1 MKLTPI
7 EIKQQQF
14 EKSLRGYDVADVQAF
29 LTLVSN
35 EYEHLITKNKELE
48 DQIEKLGD
56 RVRHYERVEE
66 ALHETLQTTKE
77 SVAQKM
83 DNARLEAK
91 NTTDKAQM
99 DAEGIIQE
107 ANQQR
112 AHIRQ
117 SILRL
122 LDRRDEIISGISSY
136 LDNAKSSID
145 KFSKDEMSIF
155 TLPLDE
161 EVKEAINAEPV
172 VEEIAEEIV
181 EDTSDGDE
189 IIEETIASDS
199 DSEVTAEETDAL
211 DSNNEEELN
220 KSRFAFDEDEIENLE
235 HENEDEEKVAKHDNG
250 FPPGS
255 DRLNDILD
263 EID

>member
-1 MKLTPI
+1 MKLTPL

-14 EKSLRGYDVADVQAF
+14 EKSLRGFDVADVQAF
-29 LTLVSN
+29 LILVSN
-35 EYEHLITKNKELE
+35 EYEHLLSKNKELE
-48 DQIEKLGD
+48 EQIEKLSD

-99 DAEGIIQE
+99 EAEAIITE

-112 AHIRQ
+112 AQVRQ

-122 LDRRDEIISGISSY
+122 LDRRDEIIAGISSY
-136 LDNAKSSID
+136 LDNAKNSVE

-155 TLPLDE
+155 SLPTEELVQTEDQESDEIEGEEEESVNGSRFTLDE
-161 EVKEAINAEPV
+161 EELTET
-172 VEEIAEEIV
+172 EE
-181 EDTSDGDE
+181 DKD
-189 IIEETIASDS
+189 
-199 DSEVTAEETDAL
+199 
-211 DSNNEEELN
+211 
-220 KSRFAFDEDEIENLE
+220 
-235 HENEDEEKVAKHDNG
+235 G

>member
-1 MKLTPI
+1 MKLTPL

-35 EYEHLITKNKELE
+35 EYEHLLTKNKELDE
-48 DQIEKLGD
+48 QIEKLSD

-99 DAEGIIQE
+99 EAESIISE

-112 AHIRQ
+112 NQIRQ

-122 LDRRDEIISGISSY
+122 LDRRDEIIAGISSY
-136 LDNAKSSID
+136 LDNAKNSVD

-155 TLPLDE
+155 TLPTDEIPESEILEEEGNDEENSEAKNGSRFTLDE
-161 EVKEAINAEPV
+161 EGFNDESEEA
-172 VEEIAEEIV
+172 
-181 EDTSDGDE
+181 
-189 IIEETIASDS
+189 
-199 DSEVTAEETDAL
+199 TAE
-211 DSNNEEELN
+211 SQEEE
-220 KSRFAFDEDEIENLE
+220 D
-235 HENEDEEKVAKHDNG
+235 DNA
-250 FPPGS
+250 FPPGT

>member
-1 MKLTPI
+1 MKITPL

-29 LTLVSN
+29 LTLISN
-35 EYEHLITKNKELE
+35 EYEHLLTKNKELE
-48 DQIEKLGD
+48 EQIEKLSD
-56 RVRHYERVEE
+56 RVKHYERVEE

-99 DAEGIIQE
+99 EAEAIIQD

-112 AHIRQ
+112 AQIRQ

-122 LDRRDEIISGISSY
+122 LDRRDEIIAGISSY
-136 LDNAKSSID
+136 LDNAKSSIE
-145 KFSKDEMSIF
+145 KFSNDEMNIFSLPKDE
-155 TLPLDE
+155 
-161 EVKEAINAEPV
+161 V
-172 VEEIAEEIV
+172 VESSET
-181 EDTSDGDE
+181 EDADE
-189 IIEETIASDS
+189 
-199 DSEVTAEETDAL
+199 TATN
-211 DSNNEEELN
+211 S
-220 KSRFAFDEDEIENLE
+220 SRFEFDDEQEGSEEDQSIL
-235 HENEDEEKVAKHDNG
+235 NEDQEG
-250 FPPGS
+250 FPPGT

>member
-1 MKLTPI
+1 MKLTPL

-35 EYEHLITKNKELE
+35 EYEHLLTKNKELDE
-48 DQIEKLGD
+48 QIEKLSD

-77 SVAQKM
+77 SLAQKM

-99 DAEGIIQE
+99 EAESIISE

-112 AHIRQ
+112 NQIRQ

-122 LDRRDEIISGISSY
+122 LDRRDEIIAGISSY
-136 LDNAKSSID
+136 LDNAKNSVD

-155 TLPLDE
+155 TLPSDETEAAALEEVIEEHEEVSEEKNGSRFALDE
-161 EVKEAINAEPV
+161 EELGETEGVTSTELKDEAEDDNA
-172 VEEIAEEIV
+172 
-181 EDTSDGDE
+181 
-189 IIEETIASDS
+189 
-199 DSEVTAEETDAL
+199 
-211 DSNNEEELN
+211 
-220 KSRFAFDEDEIENLE
+220 
-235 HENEDEEKVAKHDNG
+235 
-250 FPPGS
+250 FPPGT

>member
-1 MKLTPI
+1 MKLTPL

-14 EKSLRGYDVADVQAF
+14 EKSLRGFDVADVQAF

-35 EYEHLITKNKELE
+35 EYEHLLSKNKELE
-48 DQIEKLGD
+48 EQIEKLSD

-99 DAEGIIQE
+99 EAEAIITE

-112 AHIRQ
+112 AQIRQ

-122 LDRRDEIISGISSY
+122 LDRRDEIIAGISSY
-136 LDNAKSSID
+136 LDNAKSSVE

-155 TLPLDE
+155 SLPAEEKIKANVQEVDESELEEDSKNGSRFTLDE
-161 EVKEAINAEPV
+161 EELTES
-172 VEEIAEEIV
+172 EE
-181 EDTSDGDE
+181 DKD
-189 IIEETIASDS
+189 
-199 DSEVTAEETDAL
+199 
-211 DSNNEEELN
+211 
-220 KSRFAFDEDEIENLE
+220 
-235 HENEDEEKVAKHDNG
+235 G

>member
-14 EKSLRGYDVADVQAF
+14 EKSLRGFDVADVQAF

-35 EYEHLITKNKELE
+35 EYEHLLTKNKELE

-99 DAEGIIQE
+99 EAEGIIQE

-136 LDNAKSSID
+136 LDNAKNSID

-155 TLPLDE
+155 ALPVDEEIDTPKNSEVDEDASKSRFELDE
-161 EVKEAINAEPV
+161 E
-172 VEEIAEEIV
+172 
-181 EDTSDGDE
+181 
-189 IIEETIASDS
+189 
-199 DSEVTAEETDAL
+199 
-211 DSNNEEELN
+211 
-220 KSRFAFDEDEIENLE
+220 EIEHVAQENSE
-235 HENEDEEKVAKHDNG
+235 ESSVINEDDNG
-250 FPPGS
+250 FPPGT

>member
-1 MKLTPI
+1 MKITPL

-35 EYEHLITKNKELE
+35 EYEHLLTKSKELE
-48 DQIEKLGD
+48 DQIEKLSE
-56 RVRHYERVEE
+56 RVKHYERVEE

-99 DAEGIIQE
+99 EAEAVIKE
-107 ANQQR
+107 ANQER
-112 AHIRQ
+112 AQIRQ

-122 LDRRDEIISGISSY
+122 LDRRDEIIAGISSY
-136 LDNAKSSID
+136 LDNAKTSIE
-145 KFSKDEMSIF
+145 KFSNDEMNIF
-155 TLPLDE
+155 SLPKG
-161 EVKEAINAEPV
+161 EVIEDAET
-172 VEEIAEEIV
+172 EKDQEN
-181 EDTSDGDE
+181 S
-189 IIEETIASDS
+189 
-199 DSEVTAEETDAL
+199 
-211 DSNNEEELN
+211 
-220 KSRFAFDEDEIENLE
+220 SRFEF
-235 HENEDEEKVAKHDNG
+235 DEEKGPDENQSILNEDNEG
-250 FPPGS
+250 LPPGS

>member
-29 LTLVSN
+29 LSLVSN
-35 EYEHLITKNKELE
+35 EYEHLLTKNRELE
-48 DQIEKLGD
+48 NQIEKLGE

-83 DNARLEAK
+83 ENARLEAK
-91 NTTDKAQM
+91 NSVNKAQL
-99 DAEGIIQE
+99 DAEAIINE

-112 AHIRQ
+112 AQIRQ

-122 LDRRDEIISGISSY
+122 LDRRDEIIDGISSY
-136 LDNAKSSID
+136 LDNAKNAVS

-155 TLPLDE
+155 TLPAEEIPVKPKADESVSVEEEKEEVIESEVVEETEEVKNNTRFELDE
-161 EVKEAINAEPV
+161 ELIDDSIDDLADLF
-172 VEEIAEEIV
+172 
-181 EDTSDGDE
+181 EDDD
-189 IIEETIASDS
+189 
-199 DSEVTAEETDAL
+199 
-211 DSNNEEELN
+211 EEEKKP
-220 KSRFAFDEDEIENLE
+220 KSDT
-235 HENEDEEKVAKHDNG
+235 
-250 FPPGS
+250 

>member
-29 LTLVSN
+29 LSLVSN
-35 EYEHLITKNKELE
+35 EYEHLLTKNRELE
-48 DQIEKLGD
+48 NQIEKLGE

-83 DNARLEAK
+83 ENARLEAK
-91 NTTDKAQM
+91 NSVNKAQL
-99 DAEGIIQE
+99 DAEAIINE

-112 AHIRQ
+112 AQIRQ

-122 LDRRDEIISGISSY
+122 LDRRDEIINGISSY
-136 LDNAKSSID
+136 LDNAKNAVS

-155 TLPLDE
+155 TLPAEEIPVKPEVEESVSVEKEEVIESEVVEETEEVKNNTRFELDE
-161 EVKEAINAEPV
+161 ELI
-172 VEEIAEEIV
+172 
-181 EDTSDGDE
+181 D
-189 IIEETIASDS
+189 DS
-199 DSEVTAEETDAL
+199 IDDLTDI
-211 DSNNEEELN
+211 
-220 KSRFAFDEDEIENLE
+220 FDE
-235 HENEDEEKVAKHDNG
+235 EDEKEKKPKSDT
-250 FPPGS
+250 

>member
-1 MKLTPI
+1 MKLTPL

-14 EKSLRGYDVADVQAF
+14 EKSLRGYDVADVQSF

-35 EYEHLITKNKELE
+35 EYEHLLTKNKELE

-91 NTTDKAQM
+91 NATDKAQM
-99 DAEGIIQE
+99 EADAIVSE

-112 AHIRQ
+112 AQIRQ

-122 LDRRDEIISGISSY
+122 VDKRDEIIAGITSY
-136 LDNAKSSID
+136 LGNALSSVE
-145 KFSKDEMSIF
+145 KFSADEMGIFALPTESTPEVSIADVETEEEATNNSRF
-155 TLPLDE
+155 ALDE
-161 EVKEAINAEPV
+161 ENLT
-172 VEEIAEEIV
+172 EEE
-181 EDTSDGDE
+181 
-189 IIEETIASDS
+189 
-199 DSEVTAEETDAL
+199 SELKTTF
-211 DSNNEEELN
+211 NEE
-220 KSRFAFDEDEIENLE
+220 
-235 HENEDEEKVAKHDNG
+235 DNG
-250 FPPGS
+250 FS
-255 DRLNDILD
+255 HEADRLNDILD